1 MTASLRRVIGRPWWA
16 TAAVV
21 AAAALAGVLT
31 FMLSFGLWLDGQPDD
46 VEPAGP
52 EAAYTY
58 ATLAAWVV
66 AVVTLPLAIHHDPRE
81 ADPEHRFPGTRLT
94 FIAGVVCTATGWS
107 AAAGPLALVA
117 FISMVSRRSVRWAVA
132 AVVVTIAA
140 VLLDL
145 QFSPM
150 DADRPENAAEGVTYI
165 LLVFAMTIAALLFGV
180 ARGSRREQKL
190 ILHNRATLNDA
201 LLREREEGARRDER
215 TRIARDMHDTISHRL
230 SLIAVHA
237 GALEYR
243 RDLPP
248 DRVAETA
255 GIIHTEAERAVA
267 DLRTVLH
274 ALRDPSPE
282 DPRGTVRQLVE
293 QARDAGMDVSL
304 EVTDGLRDED
314 LDRLSTLAVHTIH
327 RTAQEALT
335 NARKH
340 APGQPVTVTVG
351 RARRGVRLT
360 VSNPTPAVPVDAPG
374 SGTGLVGLAER
385 AELTG
390 GTLTVTGPGAGTMT
404 LELEV
409 PWS

>member
-1 MTASLRRVIGRPWWA
+1 M
-16 TAAVV
+16 
-21 AAAALAGVLT
+21 
-31 FMLSFGLWLDGQPDD
+31 
-46 VEPAGP
+46 
-52 EAAYTY
+52 
-58 ATLAAWVV
+58 
-66 AVVTLPLAIHHDPRE
+66 
-81 ADPEHRFPGTRLT
+81 
-94 FIAGVVCTATGWS
+94 
-107 AAAGPLALVA
+107 
-117 FISMVSRRSVRWAVA
+117 
-132 AVVVTIAA
+132 
-140 VLLDL
+140 
-145 QFSPM
+145 
-150 DADRPENAAEGVTYI
+150 
-165 LLVFAMTIAALLFGV
+165 
-180 ARGSRREQKL
+180 
-190 ILHNRATLNDA
+190 
-201 LLREREEGARRDER
+201 
-215 TRIARDMHDTISHRL
+215 
-230 SLIAVHA
+230 
-237 GALEYR
+237 
-243 RDLPP
+243 
-248 DRVAETA
+248 
-255 GIIHTEAERAVA
+255 
-267 DLRTVLH
+267 
-274 ALRDPSPE
+274 
-282 DPRGTVRQLVE
+282 RQLVE

>member
-1 MTASLRRVIGRPWWA
+1 M
-16 TAAVV
+16 
-21 AAAALAGVLT
+21 
-31 FMLSFGLWLDGQPDD
+31 
-46 VEPAGP
+46 
-52 EAAYTY
+52 
-58 ATLAAWVV
+58 
-66 AVVTLPLAIHHDPRE
+66 
-81 ADPEHRFPGTRLT
+81 
-94 FIAGVVCTATGWS
+94 VCTATGWS

-145 QFSPM
+145 QLSPM
-150 DADRPENAAEGVTYI
+150 DADRPENAAESVTYI

-282 DPRGTVRQLVE
+282 DPGDGAATRRAGPRRWYGCVTRGNGR
-293 QARDAGMDVSL
+293 
-304 EVTDGLRDED
+304 
-314 LDRLSTLAVHTIH
+314 
-327 RTAQEALT
+327 
-335 NARKH
+335 
-340 APGQPVTVTVG
+340 APGRRPRPVVDPRRAHDPPDRPG
-351 RARRGVRLT
+351 GADERAEARAGAAGDRDRRARAPGVRLT